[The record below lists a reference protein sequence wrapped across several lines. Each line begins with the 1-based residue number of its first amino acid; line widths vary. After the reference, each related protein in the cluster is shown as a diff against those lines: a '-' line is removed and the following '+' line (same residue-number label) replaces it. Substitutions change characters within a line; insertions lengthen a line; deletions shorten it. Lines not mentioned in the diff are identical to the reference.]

1 MADHDVSKLRILF
14 LSAEVDPYAK
24 TGGLADVAGSLP
36 QAIRRLGHD
45 IRVVMPAYGRI
56 ERERFGLMRALE
68 SFRVPLGG
76 NEQPADVY
84 EVMEGGVPVYFIDHP
99 DYFDRENIYG
109 YEDDADRFI
118 FFCRAALVMCKRL
131 DWRPDVYHCNDWHTA
146 IIPNWMHTVYAE
158 DPFFKDAATVFTIH
172 NLQYQGVFGWRAL
185 QIAGIEQHGFIV
197 HPEVAAHLND
207 VVDLMARGIVFADVV
222 NTVSP
227 TYAEEILT
235 KEFGE
240 GLHPILR
247 DRRDTLFGILN
258 GIDTSEWNPES
269 GEGIAQAYSV
279 DSLDNRVV
287 NKLALQE
294 QMGLPVD
301 ADVPVIGMI
310 TRLADQKGLDLLEDT
325 IDNILELDVQFVL
338 LGTGEQHYHNLFLR
352 ARDEHPAKVGLSLTF
367 NAPLAR
373 KIYSGSD
380 MFLMPSRF
388 EPCGLGQMIA
398 MRYGSV
404 PIVRAV
410 GGLADTVGDFDP
422 RTREGNGFVFEAY
435 EPWALFAAVVRATE
449 DYRHTDAWR
458 QLQVNGMRADF
469 SWDASAREYV
479 ALYRRARE
487 IQHEPRIEHRV

>member
-1 MADHDVSKLRILF
+1 MADDDAKLRILF

-36 QAIRRLGHD
+36 KAIRRLGHD

-56 ERERFGLMRALE
+56 EKEQFGLELALE
-68 SFRVPLGG
+68 PFHVPLG
-76 NEQPADVY
+76 ETRQPATVY
-84 EVMEGGVPVYFIDHP
+84 EVVDDGVPIYFIDNA

-109 YEDDADRFI
+109 YDDDADRFI
-118 FFCRAALVMCKRL
+118 FFCRAALAMCKEL
-131 DWRPDVYHCNDWHTA
+131 GWQPDVYHCNDWHTA
-146 IIPNWMHTVYAE
+146 VIPNWMHTVYAE

-172 NLQYQGVFGWRAL
+172 NLQYQGVFGWRVL
-185 QIAGIEQHGFIV
+185 QIAGIAEQGFIV
-197 HPEVAAHLND
+197 HPEVAANLNE

-235 KEFGE
+235 QDFGE

-258 GIDTSEWNPES
+258 GIDMSEWDPAS
-269 GEGIAQAYSV
+269 GQGIAEAYAV
-279 DSLDNRVV
+279 DSLDRRVE
-287 NKLALQE
+287 NKLVLQRE
-294 QMGLPVD
+294 LSLRVD
-301 ADVPVIGMI
+301 ADLPLIGMI

-325 IDNILELDVQFVL
+325 IDHILELDVQFVL
-338 LGTGEQHYHNLFLR
+338 LGTGEQHYHNLFR
-352 ARDEHPAKVGLSLTF
+352 RVRDDYPQKVGLSLTF

-410 GGLADTVGDFDP
+410 GGLADTVDDFDP
-422 RTREGNGFVFEAY
+422 RTGKGNGFAFEAY
-435 EPWALFAAVVRATE
+435 DPWVLFAAVVRAME
-449 DYRHTDAWR
+449 NYKHVDAWR
-458 QLQVNGMRADF
+458 QLQINGMQADF
-469 SWDASAREYV
+469 SWDLSARAYV
-479 ALYRRARE
+479 ALYRRALE
-487 IQHEPRIEHRV
+487 VQHEPRIEHRL